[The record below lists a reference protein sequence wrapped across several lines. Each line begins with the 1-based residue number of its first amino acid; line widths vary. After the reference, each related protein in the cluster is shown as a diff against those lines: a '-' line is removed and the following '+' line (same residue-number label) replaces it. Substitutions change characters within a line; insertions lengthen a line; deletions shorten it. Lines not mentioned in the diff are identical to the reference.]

1 MRTSLALLA
10 VSTFLALAGQ
20 VAAQPRTGQDQD
32 RVPSVRTTAT
42 ALAEVEYDR
51 AVMTIRFAGEGRDSA
66 ALTADLAARLS
77 AFAKDLDPLGVPA
90 RDTRFSGPEITIRYA
105 AEGQGPDRRRAD
117 GFRGRAEALVE
128 TADFARLSRIMAT
141 AARHGGLV
149 QGVHFTRSNGE
160 ETERRLAEQAAKS
173 AVEQARRL
181 ITAVGAVPG
190 RILSIEDAEPY
201 GRPLAAAAPRM
212 LGAAAA
218 ETSPADIEVP
228 VRPGKLKIER
238 TMEVRVE
245 ILENR

>member
-1 MRTSLALLA
+1 MRTSLAVLA
-10 VSTFLALAGQ
+10 FSVALAFAG
-20 VAAQPRTGQDQD
+20 AASAQPRTDHEQD

-42 ALAEVEYDR
+42 ASAEVDYDR

-66 ALTADLAARLS
+66 ALTAELAGRLS
-77 AFAKDLDPLGVPA
+77 AFAKDLEPLGVPA
-90 RDTRFSGPEITIRYA
+90 GDTRFSGPEIAIRYA
-105 AEGQGPDRRRAD
+105 AEAQGPDRRRAD
-117 GFRGRAEALVE
+117 GFRGSAEALVE
-128 TADFARLSRIMAT
+128 TGDFSRLSRIMTA

-149 QGVHFTRSNGE
+149 QGVRFSRADGE
-160 ETERRLAEQAAKS
+160 ETERRLGEQAAKS

-181 ITAVGAVPG
+181 IAAVGAVPG

-201 GRPLAAAAPRM
+201 GRPLAGAAPRM

-218 ETSPADIEVP
+218 EAPRVDIDVP